1 MVISP
6 FLIMNCFSVKDV
18 NVAAVIP
25 SFENDQGTYGDQ
37 GQGIAEDKDGISY
50 VDGVDRQQNNP

>member
-25 SFENDQGTYGDQ
+25 SFENDQDTYGDQ
-37 GQGIAEDKDGISY
+37 GQGITEDEDGISQ
-50 VDGVDRQQNNP
+50 VERVDRQQNNP

>member
-18 NVAAVIP
+18 NIAAVIP
-25 SFENDQGTYGDQ
+25 SFENDQGTYGDY
-37 GQGIAEDKDGISY
+37 GQGITEDEDGISK
-50 VDGVDRQQNNP
+50 VERVDRQQNNT